1 MPFFDNVAYL
11 KIGVGDHFGAIDI
24 IGSSIEKFELDKFI
38 EHKNLLKRQFT
49 VAAMA
54 ENVETLTLSLQ
65 DIHRMKQE
73 FYEQYEELFQQASIR
88 LRRTWIIKLMANRS
102 CHEQI
107 RNFNKFKRRNSKLQ
121 GLPSPAYLKNKNKVS
136 EQVFMQKSTNAF
148 KKESSFKLQVYNLD
162 QLDNDSFD
170 GKINVPEENE

>member
-1 MPFFDNVAYL
+1 MPFFDNAAYL
-11 KIGVGDHFGAIDI
+11 KIGIGDHFGAIDI

-49 VAAMA
+49 VAAMT

-102 CHEQI
+102 CHE
-107 RNFNKFKRRNSKLQ
+107 
-121 GLPSPAYLKNKNKVS
+121 
-136 EQVFMQKSTNAF
+136 
-148 KKESSFKLQVYNLD
+148 
-162 QLDNDSFD
+162 
-170 GKINVPEENE
+170 